1 MNERQSTTLTFFS
14 LDDFLAELKR
24 REFGFV
30 RCEAIMHD
38 QGSGQIGPLRRY
50 LVTLTAH
57 DDEVSEVLTCNLLVG
72 ECWAAIANHE
82 RHHGENLNRAKEI
95 VTAYLKANGLTVL
108 SGVYHHAKDGIATAS
123 GLWRFDENKRLIP
136 TAEHPVEKPA

>member
-1 MNERQSTTLTFFS
+1 MNETQSTTLTFFS
-14 LDDFLAELKR
+14 PDGFLAELKR

-38 QGSGQIGPLRRY
+38 QGGGQIGPLRRY
-50 LVTLTAH
+50 LVTLTAR

-82 RHHGENLNRAKEI
+82 RHHGENLSRAKEI
-95 VTAYLKANGLTVL
+95 VAAHLEANGLTVL
-108 SGVYHHAKDGIATAS
+108 PGVYHHAKDGIATTS

-136 TAEHPVEKPA
+136 IAEDAVEEPA